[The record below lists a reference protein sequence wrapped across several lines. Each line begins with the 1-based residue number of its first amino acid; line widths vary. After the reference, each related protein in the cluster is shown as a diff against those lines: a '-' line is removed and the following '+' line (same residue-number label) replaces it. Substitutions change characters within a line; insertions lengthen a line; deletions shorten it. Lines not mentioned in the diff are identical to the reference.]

1 MSVAGNPGL
10 GIIFLIYFFVIQP
23 LIIFLALIF
32 PENKINF
39 LRFNSYVGIIYLLNF
54 TIIVW
59 RDYELENWDKLTSIL
74 FYSIVTS
81 NE

>member
-1 MSVAGNPGL
+1 
-10 GIIFLIYFFVIQP
+10 
-23 LIIFLALIF
+23 
-32 PENKINF
+32 
-39 LRFNSYVGIIYLLNF
+39 

-81 NE
+81 SVSFFICVLSFFMTSKKLIDFWWYFMAYAAGVSYLFCISLIFI